1 MMDAGFCAAET
12 TAGTGVSR
20 PVALCVLV
28 VVFLFG
34 GWVGRCSVLMETRVR
49 RQHLEETVA
58 KIVQGVVAG
67 VVVGLGTSK
76 DRRSPPRTRL
86 TTTDAGTIGVE
97 DGIAGPA
104 TQSAHA
110 APTPS
115 RVGSHSHS
123 HSHSHSP
130 SQTPSASSRRTHDER
145 RSIDLARARARA
157 EAASAE
163 QTMKRAE
170 AVVAAAAAAAARA
183 SRPVSQ
189 TRDPLPPDD
198 DSEEDD
204 ETVLSPSRVES
215 VNDSGNDAH
224 GNDSGND
231 ARGPHHAINDAPI
244 EMDVDAS
251 MEDAFWPEDS
261 GEEVCT
267 VEEDGETAETAMPAS
282 DCMPASDSVT
292 ASDCLTASEPMCAE
306 PTPSEPSGDT
316 TEPVIMV
323 QDQVDEEYFSVG
335 DPPVEVAS
343 GTLRGVDVQLY
354 TLVDETK
361 QHELETAPASF
372 AGEATPT
379 PTGGQTTFEVEP
391 EKEKEPETVVETTP
405 APDTVVESA
414 PESPTRAAAVAAHEQ
429 QRQLEIDRQRN
440 TAKAAKKQARGER
453 LVTERVAAHRKDIL
467 QAELRAREMASAR
480 NEASEFLENSGVHA
494 LCAAGCLGFALLKL
508 GSLAVTQSELA
519 EMADSKIE
527 NAYKKA
533 LAQNHPDRSAARRDD
548 VQSAA
553 RCEETFKLLQAAHAR
568 WGEMGKPVGN
578 MAEMRARSV
587 FPQAGAGV
595 SFAST
600 NQAGYAKQDEFNAS
614 RRQGSPGFSSS
625 QAAQAAGN
633 GTTRSWRPGEA
644 SSASGGPHNA
654 SGSASAASDYRDAF
668 RERARRSA
676 AAAADA
682 LRREEERVAAELA
695 AERERENMFM
705 AAEARE
711 RAREETLAAAAAAD
725 AAFASG
731 ANDAERMRSP
741 VRKAR
746 RPPTREE
753 REREMERNM
762 DKL

>member
-1 MMDAGFCAAET
+1 MDAGFCAAET

-115 RVGSHSHS
+115 RVGSN
-123 HSHSHSP
+123 SHSP

-170 AVVAAAAAAAARA
+170 AVVAAAAAAARA
-183 SRPVSQ
+183 SRLVSQ

-198 DSEEDD
+198 DSEEED

-267 VEEDGETAETAMPAS
+267 VQEDGETAETAMPAS
-282 DCMPASDSVT
+282 YSVA

-633 GTTRSWRPGEA
+633 GTTRAWRPGEA

>member
-1 MMDAGFCAAET
+1 M
-12 TAGTGVSR
+12 
-20 PVALCVLV
+20 
-28 VVFLFG
+28 
-34 GWVGRCSVLMETRVR
+34 
-49 RQHLEETVA
+49 
-58 KIVQGVVAG
+58 
-67 VVVGLGTSK
+67 
-76 DRRSPPRTRL
+76 
-86 TTTDAGTIGVE
+86 
-97 DGIAGPA
+97 
-104 TQSAHA
+104 
-110 APTPS
+110 
-115 RVGSHSHS
+115 
-123 HSHSHSP
+123 
-130 SQTPSASSRRTHDER
+130 
-145 RSIDLARARARA
+145 
-157 EAASAE
+157 
-163 QTMKRAE
+163 
-170 AVVAAAAAAAARA
+170 
-183 SRPVSQ
+183 
-189 TRDPLPPDD
+189 
-198 DSEEDD
+198 
-204 ETVLSPSRVES
+204 
-215 VNDSGNDAH
+215 
-224 GNDSGND
+224 
-231 ARGPHHAINDAPI
+231 
-244 EMDVDAS
+244 
-251 MEDAFWPEDS
+251 
-261 GEEVCT
+261 
-267 VEEDGETAETAMPAS
+267 
-282 DCMPASDSVT
+282 
-292 ASDCLTASEPMCAE
+292 
-306 PTPSEPSGDT
+306 
-316 TEPVIMV
+316 
-323 QDQVDEEYFSVG
+323 
-335 DPPVEVAS
+335 
-343 GTLRGVDVQLY
+343 
-354 TLVDETK
+354 
-361 QHELETAPASF
+361 
-372 AGEATPT
+372 
-379 PTGGQTTFEVEP
+379 
-391 EKEKEPETVVETTP
+391 
-405 APDTVVESA
+405 
-414 PESPTRAAAVAAHEQ
+414 
-429 QRQLEIDRQRN
+429 
-440 TAKAAKKQARGER
+440 
-453 LVTERVAAHRKDIL
+453 
-467 QAELRAREMASAR
+467 
-480 NEASEFLENSGVHA
+480 
-494 LCAAGCLGFALLKL
+494 LKL

-633 GTTRSWRPGEA
+633 GTTRAWRPGEA

>member
-115 RVGSHSHS
+115 RVGSN
-123 HSHSHSP
+123 SHSP

-170 AVVAAAAAAAARA
+170 AVVAAAAAAARA

-198 DSEEDD
+198 DSEEED

-261 GEEVCT
+261 EEEVCT

-282 DCMPASDSVT
+282 YSVA
-292 ASDCLTASEPMCAE
+292 ASDCLTASKPMCAE

-323 QDQVDEEYFSVG
+323 QDQVDKEYFSVG